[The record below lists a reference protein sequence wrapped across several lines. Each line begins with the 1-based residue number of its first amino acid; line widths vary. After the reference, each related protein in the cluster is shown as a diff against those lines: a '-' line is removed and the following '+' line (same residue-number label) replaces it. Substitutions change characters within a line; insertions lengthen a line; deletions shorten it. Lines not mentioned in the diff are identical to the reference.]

1 MPGEPGS
8 NQEAIRN
15 KIGLVY
21 ILHFDTVSSQEGK
34 LSADTLEILLGHT
47 GWLKPSVVPVL

>member
-21 ILHFDTVSSQEGK
+21 ILHFGTVSSQEGK

-47 GWLKPSVVPVL
+47 GWLKPSVL